1 MEKQKITIIA
11 LAVALFLV
19 LQYVLFDQ
27 IQESR
32 NQEKMESFQQ
42 GYTQG
47 LTDAVTEIFIQ
58 TEDCL
63 VSSITIGNYTRNIVD
78 YSCLS
83 NNIEKSKP

>member
-19 LQYVLFDQ
+19 IQYVLFDQ
-27 IQESR
+27 VQESR
-32 NQEKMESFQQ
+32 NQEKIESFQQ
-42 GYTQG
+42 GYNQG
-47 LTDAVTEIFIQ
+47 LTDAVNEIFIQ

-83 NNIEKSKP
+83 NNMEKSKP